1 MSKDLL
7 TKRLRTNTIIGTG
20 SSPAKKIVVYS
31 DTNATNN
38 NGGINSGLQTKLN
51 NLTSDVFLYVDGIP
65 GGKASST
72 ANSTAQF
79 GGDVVVTGKLY
90 ADTVYLT
97 GTTNTDSLWMLD
109 GSDLVMTQIYDGSTG
124 TGAFAIDLGTGGL
137 DYTSQDIT
145 ITDILNELQEMNA
158 YTISSKNKDFI
169 HDTYFEFDSS
179 GDVMPKSS

>member
-7 TKRLRTNTIIGTG
+7 TKRLRTNAIIGTG

-31 DTNATNN
+31 DTNAMDN

-51 NLTSDVFLYVDGIP
+51 NLSSDVFLYVDGIP
-65 GGKASST
+65 GGKSSST
-72 ANSTAQF
+72 VNSTAQF

-97 GTTNTDSLWMLD
+97 GTTNTDSLWTLS
-109 GSDLVMTQIYDGSTG
+109 GSDLMMNNIYENTAG

-137 DYTSQDIT
+137 DYSSQDIT
-145 ITDILNELQEMNA
+145 ISDILNELQAMNS
-158 YTISSKNKDFI
+158 YTVTSKNEDFV

-179 GDVMPKSS
+179 GNVMPKSS